1 MSAEPQVVVVSG
13 GGTGIGRAIAD
24 TFAASGATVV
34 IVGRRTAVLEAAV
47 DGRENVIP
55 MAADVTDPDQLREL
69 AAHLKVRFGA
79 IDVVVANAG
88 GSNHD
93 AHETLEEIAAHWHNT
108 VNANILS
115 AVLLER
121 ALRHLVRH
129 DGGRFIAISS
139 ATAHRNGGEVAYA
152 ACKAAVNRWIVQL
165 ASDLGHL
172 GITAN
177 CVSPGFVPDTGFF
190 DGAFDES
197 AYERVAR
204 DIAVRRVGTPQDIA
218 SAVRFL
224 ASDAAGYIS
233 GSVFDVDGGRRVL
246 TPRLVAAKDE

>member
-1 MSAEPQVVVVSG
+1 MSTEPQVVVVSG

-24 TFAASGATVV
+24 IFAASGATVV

-55 MAADVTDPDQLREL
+55 MAADVTDPAQLREL
-69 AAHLKVRFGA
+69 AARLEERFGA

-88 GSNHD
+88 SSNHD
-93 AHETLEEIAAHWHNT
+93 AHETLEDIAAHWHNT

-121 ALRHLVRH
+121 ALRHLLRRG
-129 DGGRFIAISS
+129 GGRFIAISS

-152 ACKAAVNRWIVQL
+152 ACKAAINRWIVQV

-177 CVSPGFVPDTGFF
+177 CVSPGFVPGTEFF
-190 DGAFDES
+190 DAAFDES
-197 AYERVAR
+197 AYKRIAR
-204 DIAVRRVGTPQDIA
+204 DIAAQRVGTPQDIA
-218 SAVRFL
+218 GAVQFL
-224 ASDAAGYIS
+224 ASDRAGFIT
-233 GSVFDVDGGRRVL
+233 GSVLDVDGGRRVI
-246 TPRLVAAKDE
+246 TPGLDTTKD